1 MASAWAIVDLDA
13 VRANVG
19 RLVDLVAPAEVCAVV
34 KADGYGHGAVPV
46 ARAAVEA
53 GATWLAVAHVS
64 EGEALR
70 SGGLD
75 VPVLVLSEPDPD
87 LLPTAAA
94 LDLSVTLFS
103 EPGVRAAASA
113 ARPGRPVRIHLK
125 VDTGMH
131 RVGVDPDALVPLARL
146 VVDTEGLELD
156 ALFTHLA
163 VADEPDDPFTALQL
177 DRFDAALS
185 DLAAA
190 GIDPRLRHAANSA
203 GAIAHPRS
211 RYDLVRCG
219 IAVYGIAPSPETA
232 GTLPL
237 EPAMTVGAR
246 VTQVKT
252 VAAGETISYGRRH
265 RVETD
270 TRIATVALGYADGVR
285 RDLFRRGG
293 EVLLGGRR
301 CPIVGTVTMDQ
312 LMVDCGDL
320 AVEAGDSAV
329 LIGEQCGERITAEE
343 VGDRLDTIGY
353 EVVCGVGPRVE
364 RRWIDRSSPPGPGL
378 AGV

>member
-1 MASAWAIVDLDA
+1 MASAWATVDLDA

-19 RLVDLVAPAEVCAVV
+19 RLVELVAPAAVCAVV

-46 ARAAVEA
+46 ARAAVDA
-53 GATWLAVAHVS
+53 GATWLAVAHVG

-70 SGGLD
+70 AGGLD

-87 LLPTAAA
+87 LLPFAAEHE
-94 LDLSVTLFS
+94 LSVTLFS
-103 EPGVRAAASA
+103 EPGIRAAAAA

-131 RVGVDPDALVPLARL
+131 RVGVDPDDLVPLARL
-146 VVDTEGLELD
+146 VADTEGLELE

-163 VADEPDDPFTALQL
+163 VADEPDDPFTDLQL
-177 DRFDAALS
+177 DRFDAALE

-190 GIDPRLRHAANSA
+190 GIEPRLRHTANSA
-203 GAIAHPRS
+203 GAIAHPRA
-211 RYDLVRCG
+211 RHDLVRCG
-219 IAVYGIAPSPETA
+219 IAVYGIVPSAELA
-232 GTLPL
+232 GRIRLD
-237 EPAMTVGAR
+237 PAMTVAAR

-252 VAAGETISYGRRH
+252 VAAGETVSYGRRH
-265 RVETD
+265 RLDAD
-270 TRIATVALGYADGVR
+270 TRIATVAVGYADGVR
-285 RDLFRRGG
+285 RDLFRHGG

-312 LMVDCGDL
+312 LMVDCADV
-320 AVEAGDSAV
+320 AVAAGDEAV
-329 LIGEQCGERITAEE
+329 LIGEQCGERIAAEE
-343 VGDRLDTIGY
+343 VAERLGTIGY

-364 RRWIDRSSPPGPGL
+364 RRWIGGPTPPAPGPL
-378 AGV
+378 GV